1 MVTIID
7 SSNALVI
14 LLECPI
20 RVVAPS
26 FQSILFFSLHL
37 ALDYFLFC
45 FQNLFLDLRFFNL
58 VDLCVCE
65 KNSAKETFVA
75 SS

>member
-1 MVTIID
+1 MVKIID

-26 FQSILFFSLHL
+26 VQSILFFSLHF
-37 ALDYFLFC
+37 ALDDFLYC
-45 FQNLFLDLRFFNL
+45 FQNSFLDLRFSIL
-58 VDLCVCE
+58 
-65 KNSAKETFVA
+65 
-75 SS
+75 